1 MEILS
6 KDKRE
11 KVIDWMVEQLDSDY
25 ETEMERPWQKAMSR
39 EEYLFDTMSHFD
51 FFQDWVFLEYEEDGD
66 TYVCYLPE
74 IKTSRGDDLTQ
85 IVTVKVDNDY
95 NVLGYIYKETKV
107 IPK

>member
-1 MEILS
+1 MKILS

-51 FFQDWVFLEYEEDGD
+51 FFQDWLFIEYVENNK
-66 TYVCYLPE
+66 TYVCALVDAKKSHEVDYIDAITYDVDENYNILGE
-74 IKTSRGDDLTQ
+74 IHK
-85 IVTVKVDNDY
+85 
-95 NVLGYIYKETKV
+95 
-107 IPK
+107 